1 MYHQVDTRKAYDS
14 VEMVA
19 KYQWLN
25 AVGVPS
31 RYVKLGEGV
40 YYHPYVFCGCKWGP
54 AGYLTYFRGDKGIH
68 CPLFSL
74 FFLLAMEFLTQML
87 KKRILGCKDF
97 KFHPRCENMQLINL
111 YSTRMILTR
120 TDLLPVQLAKSV
132 WKIL

>member
-1 MYHQVDTRKAYDS
+1 M
-14 VEMVA
+14 
-19 KYQWLN
+19 
-25 AVGVPS
+25 GVPS
-31 RYVKLGEGV
+31 RYVNWVRECITTPMYSVAVNG
-40 YYHPYVFCGCKWGP
+40 GP